1 MNPLF
6 IYFLFTFLRHF
17 MNTAALTHTIQT
29 ARAGKFG
36 EILKTLVFIDQAG
49 GNSLTVVHGRLS
61 GIKLKLLA
69 KDFVQVFEGDSLKPT
84 LEYNHL
90 AQSNVKKCMA
100 KVIQDFRALGY
111 SLSASG
117 YPASAF

>member
-1 MNPLF
+1 
-6 IYFLFTFLRHF
+6 
-17 MNTAALTHTIQT
+17 MNTAALTHTIKN

-36 EILKTLVFIDQAG
+36 EILKTLVLIDQDG
-49 GNSLTVVHGRLS
+49 GNNLTIVHGRLS

-84 LEYNHL
+84 IEYNHL

-100 KVIQDFRALGY
+100 TIIRDFRALGY

-117 YPASAF
+117 YSVSAF